1 MDKSKKFRV
10 EAAVPLFAY
19 RKKIHIR
26 LDDNLHKK
34 LRMKVADE
42 GTTIQNYITKLLT
55 TALGAS
61 PAAPDSVP
69 DKAPGK
75 VPPPA
80 VEDPGRVE

>member
-1 MDKSKKFRV
+1 M
-10 EAAVPLFAY
+10 PLFAY

-61 PAAPDSVP
+61 PAAPDTAPESTP
-69 DKAPGK
+69 DKAPAK
-75 VPPPA
+75 VPPI
-80 VEDPGRVE
+80 VENPGRVE